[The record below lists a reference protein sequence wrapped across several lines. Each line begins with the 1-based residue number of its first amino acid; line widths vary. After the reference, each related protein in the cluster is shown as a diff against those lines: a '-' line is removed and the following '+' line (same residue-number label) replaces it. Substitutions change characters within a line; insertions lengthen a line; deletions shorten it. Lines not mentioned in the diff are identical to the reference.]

1 MAISSRLW
9 SNDDVVET
17 VDVRQ
22 LTATEVVAPPPSRT
36 WSAIYLLVAL
46 VALCAAVAV
55 FGIAAV
61 GTMMCAYFVP
71 FHITHGPPVVGSVES
86 VSS

>member
-1 MAISSRLW
+1 MAISYRHW
-9 SNDDVVET
+9 RNDDVAET
-17 VDVRQ
+17 MDMRQ
-22 LTATEVVAPPPSRT
+22 LVATEVVAPPPSRAL
-36 WSAIYLLVAL
+36 SAIYLLVAL
-46 VALCAAVAV
+46 VALFAAVAV

-71 FHITHGPPVVGSVES
+71 FHITHGPPVVGSVER